1 MKPPSRF
8 IASLLPLVLI
18 SPTSTYAQITYSTY
32 ATDSVIS
39 RSQGNGLSSSGT
51 PLVSYEHGE
60 FQWALRLLYERTGNQ
75 SYFDYIQ
82 EGVDRN
88 VADNGTVGGGYK

>member
-1 MKPPSRF
+1 MMPLSH
-8 IASLLPLVLI
+8 ILVSLLPLVLI
-18 SPTSTYAQITYSTY
+18 TPTITQAQITYSTY
-32 ATDSVIS
+32 AADSAIS
-39 RSQGNGLSSSGT
+39 RGQGNGLSAGV
-51 PLVSYEHGE
+51 PIVSYEHGE

-82 EGVDRN
+82 AGVDRN